1 MKLDKNKSDIL
12 VFLVVLVFGIVF
24 GLLIKDLPYF
34 SFKKELSLGE
44 ITNFIFV
51 LFVTIYLNAKIS
63 NKRIEKDILIEDC
76 NKLDIDLCE
85 LRQLIESVFI
95 KHKATEMEANKII
108 LSTRNISNKLYLLIE
123 NVSPYKNKT
132 EIKKITTDL
141 TTNQRLFWEDITLN
155 LKDKKPIITNDTY
168 IRNEKNLNEY
178 SRNISKLRINI
189 NNT

>member
-12 VFLVVLVFGIVF
+12 VFFVVLVIGIVF
-24 GLLIKDLPYF
+24 GLLMKDLPYF

-76 NKLDIDLCE
+76 DKLDINLCE

-95 KHKATEMEANKII
+95 KHKATEMEAKKII

-123 NVSPYKNKT
+123 NASPYKNKA

-155 LKDKKPIITNDTY
+155 LKDKKPVITNDTY

>member
-24 GLLIKDLPYF
+24 GLLIEDLPYF

-95 KHKATEMEANKII
+95 KQKATKMEANKII

-123 NVSPYKNKT
+123 NASPYKNEA

-141 TTNQRLFWEDITLN
+141 TINQRLFWEDITLN
-155 LKDKKPIITNDTY
+155 LKDKKPVITNDTY